1 MPSIDDI
8 LDALKDE
15 DGSEEEPVETSA
27 PKENKA
33 FKELRD
39 HAKRLERENARL
51 NKEMGELRD
60 FKSSVTKAEK
70 AKQVQGAFKE
80 LGLNEKQ
87 AELFLR
93 VTDTDEITTD
103 GVREFAQQY
112 GLIVGEEDGD
122 ISTTTVGGGFP
133 PSNVTGSAD
142 PGTRVVTRDD
152 FEKIAKT
159 NPTKARELLSEGRVK
174 WNNLRTT
181 P

>member
-8 LDALKDE
+8 LDALGE
-15 DGSEEEPVETSA
+15 DPEEEPTETSA
-27 PKENKA
+27 APKQENKA

-39 HAKRLERENARL
+39 HAKRLERENNRL
-51 NKEMGELRD
+51 NKEVGDLRE
-60 FKSSVTKAEK
+60 FKTSVTKAQR
-70 AKQVQGAFKE
+70 AKQVEGAFKE

-93 VTDTDEITTD
+93 VSDADEISVD

-112 GLIVGEEDGD
+112 GLIVGEEE
-122 ISTTTVGGGFP
+122 TTTTSGGGFP
-133 PSNVTGSAD
+133 PSNLSGSAD
-142 PGTRVVTRDD
+142 PGKRTVTRDE
-152 FEKIAKT
+152 FEKMVST
-159 NPTKARELLSEGRVK
+159 NPAKARELLAEGRVK